1 MALTL
6 KAWLDQASV
15 RPDVEARAHLV
26 VEIEASGEP
35 AEGPRPPATTV
46 LAVDVSGSMQGAPID
61 QVIRSVDR
69 LLDGLRAED
78 RVGVI
83 AFSSGATVV
92 VEPAR
97 ALR

>member
-6 KAWLDQASV
+6 RVWLDYASV
-15 RPDVEARAHLV
+15 QPDVEARVHLV

-35 AEGPRPPATTV
+35 AEGARPPATTV

-69 LLDGLRAED
+69 LLDGLRPEAEAPTC
-78 RVGVI
+78 RR
-83 AFSSGATVV
+83 SRTT
-92 VEPAR
+92 
-97 ALR
+97 